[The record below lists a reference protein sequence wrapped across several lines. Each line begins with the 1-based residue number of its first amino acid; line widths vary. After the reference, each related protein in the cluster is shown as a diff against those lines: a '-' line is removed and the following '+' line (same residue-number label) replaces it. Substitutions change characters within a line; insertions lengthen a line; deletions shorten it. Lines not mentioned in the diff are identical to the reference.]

1 MSSLGRVKIV
11 DVELVYF
18 DLFDNYPYEYEVE
31 TAYCPAWKITA
42 NTANYGDGMILI

>member
-18 DLFDNYPYEYEVE
+18 DLFDNYPYEYE
-31 TAYCPAWKITA
+31 TTYCPAWKI
-42 NTANYGDGMILI
+42 TANYGDGMILI